1 MLLSVVT
8 STWIW
13 CMYKLDLR
21 TNLLWE
27 VGTNIWLN
35 GDMQKEQALTLGV
48 LSTFRYSAS
57 WLF

>member
-1 MLLSVVT
+1 M
-8 STWIW
+8 
-13 CMYKLDLR
+13 DLVHVQTGFTHEAFMGGR
-21 TNLLWE
+21 HKHLA
-27 VGTNIWLN
+27 N